1 MGNDSNPTKLTG
13 TGTTTINS
21 CFLYGIAINKALA
34 GTLVV
39 NENGVAMA
47 NFAIGT
53 VPGMYHVV
61 PNGATYFKLTCVLSA
76 ADDVTIF
83 TKVR

>member
-13 TGTTTINS
+13 SGTTTINS
-21 CFLYGIAINKALA
+21 CFLYAICINKALA

-53 VPGMYHVV
+53 APGMYHAV
-61 PNGATYFKLTCVLSA
+61 PNGAAYYKLTCVLSA
-76 ADDVTIF
+76 NDDVTIF
-83 TKVR
+83 TKLR